1 LPCVLD
7 MTGEIVPTITNDDDA
22 FAYARPVA
30 VREGSLRRTRETP
43 KNYDALIAE
52 HIRTKG
58 VTMCPAGVA
67 SPTTATIPEAVRL
80 FHEMRDLGALD
91 SPLVRRARETAKR
104 RAVIGNERNRDR
116 CEGLIR
122 LARRFSWPSS

>member
-1 LPCVLD
+1 V
-7 MTGEIVPTITNDDDA
+7 TT
-22 FAYARPVA
+22 
-30 VREGSLRRTRETP
+30 
-43 KNYDALIAE
+43 NYDALIAE

-91 SPLVRRARETAKR
+91 SLLVRRARETAKR
-104 RAVIGNERNRDR
+104 RGLSGNRMNKHK
-116 CEGLIR
+116 
-122 LARRFSWPSS
+122 AS